1 MENGLKRWQ
10 EENNRLTKEECHRLL
25 RSLKE
30 QHLDPI
36 LRQLSGK
43 EGASVTFAQ
52 IIGGYS
58 AIEQGFKSHS
68 RGAKDVC
75 AQVFYEFHPVCLIW
89 HIIIQNMQLI
99 HEQTKK
105 GLSFAT
111 LQWLLFVL
119 ITVVSYLIFEV
130 STCQIFSHTLGRY

>member
-1 MENGLKRWQ
+1 MDNGLKQWQ
-10 EENNRLTKEECHRLL
+10 EQNNRLTTEQCHKLL

-43 EGASVTFAQ
+43 DGASVSFAQ

-58 AIEQGFKSHS
+58 AIEQGFKSLS

-75 AQVFYEFHPVCLIW
+75 AQVFYEFHPVSL
-89 HIIIQNMQLI
+89 
-99 HEQTKK
+99 
-105 GLSFAT
+105 
-111 LQWLLFVL
+111 
-119 ITVVSYLIFEV
+119 
-130 STCQIFSHTLGRY
+130 

>member
-1 MENGLKRWQ
+1 MNTINKKKNFLCVFPQEHMESGLKKWQ
-10 EENNRLTKEECHRLL
+10 MENNRLTREECHKLL

-43 EGASVTFAQ
+43 DGASVTFAQ

-58 AIEQGFKSHS
+58 AIEQGFKTHS

-75 AQVFYEFHPVCLIW
+75 AQVFFEFHPV
-89 HIIIQNMQLI
+89 
-99 HEQTKK
+99 
-105 GLSFAT
+105 GLYSKA
-111 LQWLLFVL
+111 
-119 ITVVSYLIFEV
+119 
-130 STCQIFSHTLGRY
+130 

>member
-1 MENGLKRWQ
+1 MENGLKQWQ
-10 EENNRLTKEECHRLL
+10 EQNNRLTKEECHKLL

-43 EGASVTFAQ
+43 DGASVSFAQ

-75 AQVFYEFHPVCLIW
+75 AQVFYEFHPVSL
-89 HIIIQNMQLI
+89 QRYYL
-99 HEQTKK
+99 HERVVY
-105 GLSFAT
+105 GLLDDPS
-111 LQWLLFVL
+111 
-119 ITVVSYLIFEV
+119 
-130 STCQIFSHTLGRY
+130 